1 MTENKPFWVDSY
13 PEGVR
18 HILEYPDV
26 SLYSNLEQSAQKYPQ
41 RTATIFM
48 GGKLTYE
55 RLKNQVDR
63 LARALSDR
71 GIKKGDRVGLMLPN
85 MPQKVISFYA
95 VLRLGAVAVGIN
107 PMYTERELTHQLKD
121 CGAETLIFLDLLAPK
136 VLKVAPQTP
145 VKKLIATS
153 IKDYLPFPKNLLY
166 PFKAKKDGQW
176 VELPAGSG
184 VLSLKTLIDSAPPEP
199 PEVDVKSGDIAV
211 LQYTGGT
218 TGLSKGAMLTHR
230 NLLANVMQLDE
241 WDIESKEAGETYMCV
256 LPFFHS
262 FGLTVCMNAGIY
274 AAATMVLIPR
284 FDLKMLLEQIQKYKV
299 TVFPGTPTIYVAIIS
314 TPDLK
319 NYDISSLR
327 VCLSGGAPLPLEV
340 QLKFQEITGSR
351 LVEGYGL
358 SETSPMTHA
367 NRLDSKAEG
376 AIGLPV
382 PDTLCKIM
390 DSETG
395 ETEMPLGEV
404 GEICVKG
411 PQVMKGYWNKPEEN
425 EKVIRNGWFYTGD
438 IGRMDQRGMTFI
450 VDRKKDL
457 IIAGGYNIYPREV
470 EEVLY
475 EHPKV
480 MEVAVAGV
488 SDPYRGETVKAYIVL
503 KADQTATDKEIAD
516 FCKERL
522 APYKVPK
529 IIEFKTDLPK
539 TMVGKILRRVL
550 VEEDNKKQQ
559 DDKKQDN

>member
-1 MTENKPFWVDSY
+1 VTEKRPFWVDSY

-18 HILEYPDV
+18 HNLEYPDI
-26 SLYSNLEQSAQKYPQ
+26 SLYANLEQSAQKYPQ

-48 GGKLTYE
+48 GGKLSYAQ
-55 RLKNQVDR
+55 LKNQVDR
-63 LARALSDR
+63 MARALSDR

-85 MPQKVISFYA
+85 IPQEVICFYA

-121 CGAETLIFLDLLAPK
+121 CEAETLIFLDILAPK
-136 VLKVAPQTP
+136 VLKVAPQTSI
-145 VKKLIATS
+145 KRLIATG

-176 VELPAGSG
+176 VEIPASSG
-184 VLSLKTLIDSAPPEP
+184 VLNLKTLIDGAQPNPPNV
-199 PEVDVKSGDIAV
+199 EVNSEDLAV

-230 NLLANVMQLDE
+230 NLVSNVLQLGE
-241 WDIESKEAGETYMCV
+241 WDTEAKEAGETYMCV

-262 FGLTVCMNAGIY
+262 FGMTVCMNAGIY
-274 AAATMVLIPR
+274 GAATMVLIPR

-314 TPDLK
+314 SPDLK

-340 QLKFQEITGSR
+340 QLKFQEITGGR

-367 NRLDSKAEG
+367 NPLNSKAEG
-376 AIGLPV
+376 SIGLPV
-382 PDTLCKIM
+382 PDTLCRIM

-395 ETEMPLGEV
+395 TTEMLVGEV
-404 GEICVKG
+404 GEICVMG

-425 EKVIRNGWFYTGD
+425 EKVLRDGWFYTGD

-488 SDPYRGETVKAYIVL
+488 SDPYRGETVKAFIVL
-503 KADQTATDKEIAD
+503 KEGQTATDKEIIA

-522 APYKVPK
+522 APYKVPRL
-529 IIEFKTDLPK
+529 IEFKTDLPK
-539 TMVGKILRRVL
+539 TMIGKILRRVL
-550 VEEDNKKQQ
+550 VEEDS
-559 DDKKQDN
+559 KKQDS

>member
-1 MTENKPFWVDSY
+1 
-13 PEGVR
+13 
-18 HILEYPDV
+18 
-26 SLYSNLEQSAQKYPQ
+26 
-41 RTATIFM
+41 
-48 GGKLTYE
+48 
-55 RLKNQVDR
+55 
-63 LARALSDR
+63 
-71 GIKKGDRVGLMLPN
+71 
-85 MPQKVISFYA
+85 
-95 VLRLGAVAVGIN
+95 
-107 PMYTERELTHQLKD
+107 
-121 CGAETLIFLDLLAPK
+121 
-136 VLKVAPQTP
+136 
-145 VKKLIATS
+145 
-153 IKDYLPFPKNLLY
+153 
-166 PFKAKKDGQW
+166 
-176 VELPAGSG
+176 
-184 VLSLKTLIDSAPPEP
+184 
-199 PEVDVKSGDIAV
+199 
-211 LQYTGGT
+211 
-218 TGLSKGAMLTHR
+218 
-230 NLLANVMQLDE
+230 
-241 WDIESKEAGETYMCV
+241 
-256 LPFFHS
+256 
-262 FGLTVCMNAGIY
+262 
-274 AAATMVLIPR
+274 
-284 FDLKMLLEQIQKYKV
+284 
-299 TVFPGTPTIYVAIIS
+299 
-314 TPDLK
+314 
-319 NYDISSLR
+319 
-327 VCLSGGAPLPLEV
+327 
-340 QLKFQEITGSR
+340 
-351 LVEGYGL
+351 
-358 SETSPMTHA
+358 
-367 NRLDSKAEG
+367 
-376 AIGLPV
+376 
-382 PDTLCKIM
+382 M

>member
-1 MTENKPFWVDSY
+1 
-13 PEGVR
+13 
-18 HILEYPDV
+18 
-26 SLYSNLEQSAQKYPQ
+26 
-41 RTATIFM
+41 
-48 GGKLTYE
+48 
-55 RLKNQVDR
+55 
-63 LARALSDR
+63 
-71 GIKKGDRVGLMLPN
+71 
-85 MPQKVISFYA
+85 

-107 PMYTERELTHQLKD
+107 PMYTERELTHQLKA
-121 CGAETLIFLDLLAPK
+121 CEAETLIFLDILAPK
-136 VLKVAPQTP
+136 VLKVAPQTSI
-145 VKKLIATS
+145 KRLIATG

-176 VELPAGSG
+176 VEIPASSG
-184 VLSLKTLIDSAPPEP
+184 VLNLKTLIDGAQPNPPNVE
-199 PEVDVKSGDIAV
+199 VKSEDLAV

-230 NLLANVMQLDE
+230 NLVSNVLQLAE
-241 WDIESKEAGETYMCV
+241 WDTEAKEAGETYMCV

-262 FGLTVCMNAGIY
+262 FGMTTCMNSGIY

-284 FDLKMLLEQIQKYKV
+284 FDLKMLLEQINKYKV

-314 TPDLK
+314 SPDLK

-340 QLKFQEITGSR
+340 QLKFQEITGGR

-358 SETSPMTHA
+358 SETSPVTHA
-367 NRLDSKAEG
+367 NPLNSKAEG
-376 AIGLPV
+376 SIGLPV
-382 PDTLCKIM
+382 PDTLCRIM

-395 ETEMPLGEV
+395 QNEMLVGEV
-404 GEICVKG
+404 GEICIRG

-425 EKVIRNGWFYTGD
+425 EKVLKDGWFFTGD

-503 KADQTATDKEIAD
+503 KEGQTSTDKEIIA

-529 IIEFKTDLPK
+529 LIEFKTDLPK

-550 VEEDNKKQQ
+550 VEEDNKKTP
-559 DDKKQDN
+559 